1 MGGVVGLSI
10 LSFRY
15 RLADRSPGITGYA
28 PRQYGDA
35 VGDKMQSVMSPVG
48 KPLGKGLET
57 VAGPV
62 GGLVDPLVGGIHRSG
77 AAFGAATGVGA
88 GNMEHKNREEDEE
101 MHRPYGGKEQTGEN
115 PLGI

>member
-1 MGGVVGLSI
+1 MESEASLITSP
-10 LSFRY
+10 Y
-15 RLADRSPGITGYA
+15 RRRADIALLPDYA
-28 PRQYGDA
+28 PRRYGEA

-57 VAGPV
+57 IAGPV
-62 GGLVDPLVGGIHRSG
+62 GGLVDPLVGGISRSG

-101 MHRPYGGKEQTGEN
+101 MHRPYGGKKQTGEN
-115 PLGI
+115 PLGL